1 MARTH
6 GAVKHQEASMRVSS
20 KPAIQYDRATKQLTV
35 TMAGRKHKLGT
46 YGDLETARRA
56 AKEFIAKQGAESAK
70 T

>member
-1 MARTH
+1 
-6 GAVKHQEASMRVSS
+6 MRVSS

-35 TMAGRKHKLGT
+35 TMSGRKHKLGT